1 MIGCHEMFLIYV
13 KNTVAETLKPNGYV
27 KNSSDR
33 CRISKGAPGKIVWAD
48 PFNTVTVN
56 HLNSGRRIFVE
67 CRFIAYS
74 WGCNGSVFSF

>member
-1 MIGCHEMFLIYV
+1 MFLIYV

-33 CRISKGAPGKIVWAD
+33 CRISKGAPGKIVRAD
-48 PFNTVTVN
+48 PFNTVTVK
-56 HLNSGRRIFVE
+56 SFKFGRRIFVE

-74 WGCNGSVFSF
+74 WGCNRSVFSF

>member
-33 CRISKGAPGKIVWAD
+33 CRISKGAPGKIVRVD
-48 PFNTVTVN
+48 PFNTVTVK
-56 HLNSGRRIFVE
+56 
-67 CRFIAYS
+67 
-74 WGCNGSVFSF
+74 SFKFGEANFR